1 MWALA
6 WKFVTPVIL
15 VSISVLSWVNH
26 VPMKYGNYEFPAIVE
41 TFGWFIELL
50 PIFIVLFYPIIPLY
64 NSLSEGFRGQELYDE
79 LFKPT
84 EVWYTTQMDRRM
96 AELKT
101 AKSSKQ
107 AQINEGYELDNY
119 KEKEDILHS

>member
-26 VPMKYGNYEFPAIVE
+26 VPMKYDNYEFPAVVE
-41 TFGWFIELL
+41 TFGWIIELL
-50 PIFIVLFYPIIPLY
+50 PIFIVLFYPIITLY
-64 NSLSEGFRGQELYDE
+64 KSWSEGFRGQELYDE

-84 EVWYTTQMDRRM
+84 EVWYTTQMNRRM

-107 AQINEGYELDNY
+107 AQINEGYELDDY
-119 KEKEDILHS
+119 KEKEAISHS